1 MNELGGMLK
10 VLGPALVACLFAG
23 DPHFAD
29 GPIALAPDGATAA
42 IDPWNRAFFDYK
54 KVPLL
59 VEETTPTTAQVNWR
73 GRPPQMTANLPA
85 PKATNMPARRWS
97 NGTLDIVRLRFRDL
111 DGADVPCLLVTPAAK
126 KGPFPVAIAL
136 HGLGS
141 NKMQV
146 VAQVGPALV
155 KQGFAVLAPDMPLH
169 GERPGEPRG
178 VFHRGGI
185 QPEGIRTLL
194 ARSRQ
199 AVMDVRQCIDL
210 AEARPELD
218 TSRGVVLVGFSMGAL
233 INSVAGPCDERVRAM
248 CLMVGG
254 TVELPEIFQM
264 VPQLAAI
271 TPQLAIAHFGGR
283 PLLMLNARQDHIITA
298 EMAERLFAA
307 APEPKKQV
315 WYDSGHLLPEAA
327 YEEAAKWV
335 AGTWK
340 AIARP
345 AARE

>member
-1 MNELGGMLK
+1 MYEHGAMLK

-23 DPHFAD
+23 DPLFAEV
-29 GPIALAPDGATAA
+29 PAAVAPDATVA
-42 IDPWNRAFFDYK
+42 DPWNRDFFDYRK
-54 KVPLL
+54 GPLL
-59 VEETTPTTAQVNWR
+59 VEESTPTAAQVDWR
-73 GRPPQMTANLPA
+73 GRPPRLAGNLAA
-85 PKATNMPARRWS
+85 PKVNGPAKRRS

-111 DGADVPCLLVTPAAK
+111 DGADVPVLLVTPAGT

-146 VAQVGPALV
+146 IAQVGPALV

-178 VFHRGGI
+178 LFNGG
-185 QPEGIRTLL
+185 QFRPEILRTFL

-199 AVMDVRQCIDL
+199 AVIDVRQCIDL

-218 TSRGVVLVGFSMGAL
+218 TSRGVVLVGYSMGAL
-233 INSVAGPCDERVRAM
+233 INSVAGPVDDRVKAM

-254 TVELPEIFQM
+254 TIELPEIFQM

-271 TPQLAIAHFGGR
+271 TPQLALPHFSGR
-283 PLLMLNARQDHIITA
+283 PLLMLNARADHIITR
-298 EMAERLFAA
+298 EMADRLYAA
-307 APEPKKQV
+307 APQPKKQV

-335 AGTWK
+335 ATTWNTIK
-340 AIARP
+340 
-345 AARE
+345 